1 MLHINSKSRHKTPHV
16 SPNQHPSACCLKI
29 WNPIPSN
36 GTVYHASQI
45 FLMAMLYSIEGPKF
59 LYPKHPK
66 AMSAM
71 DSACCRKLIMSWLG
85 KCGGTIAPPKPD
97 WSAHGGD
104 DKVIKKFHNPQILE
118 SDEKIDRKPLKQRF
132 PEKWPLN
139 QNNWPNSWTEL
150 ESYTTSTGLAT
161 WILPLHVLLK

>member
-1 MLHINSKSRHKTPHV
+1 MSPPTNTHPHV
-16 SPNQHPSACCLKI
+16 VSKFGTLFHPTPRFI
-29 WNPIPSN
+29 
-36 GTVYHASQI
+36 
-45 FLMAMLYSIEGPKF
+45 MLPRISSWQCYTKIEGPNF
-59 LYPKHPK
+59 LYPKRPK
-66 AMSAM
+66 AMLVM
-71 DSACCRKLIMSWLG
+71 DFACCRKLIMSWLG

-118 SDEKIDRKPLKQRF
+118 SDEKFDRKPLKQWF
-132 PEKWPLN
+132 PENWPLNLN
-139 QNNWPNSWTEL
+139 QNNWPNSQTEL